1 MIYVNGDICVVCDIF
16 TWDVH
21 VSCSIFIW
29 IYRCIMLYIHTKIYM
44 KLYMYYV
51 VHLHEDILC
60 SDSLQLS
67 RPRSDV
73 KAKSHSTVPASPA
86 KRDGVRQGVV
96 RCLRTSKG
104 HLRRPVWRHL
114 LPRQS
119 QWSWVW
125 QFLYTR
131 YDVPYTSIVYSI

>member
-1 MIYVNGDICVVCDIF
+1 MN
-16 TWDVH
+16 
-21 VSCSIFIW
+21 
-29 IYRCIMLYIHTKIYM
+29 IYRCNMLYIHAKIYM

-96 RCLRTSKG
+96 RCLQTSKG
-104 HLRRPVWRHL
+104 HLQKYLWRPRGSTTVFVLHITLSPCQNTSLHEGIWRAFACVVHL
-114 LPRQS
+114 YRSVGQHG
-119 QWSWVW
+119 QTNNTKHSWNIW
-125 QFLYTR
+125 
-131 YDVPYTSIVYSI
+131 